1 MIMKRNYGLSNTE
14 MTLMDIFWEGGNRS
28 FTFKELLEQ
37 PAVVERGW
45 KKQTLGTY
53 LSNLQKSSLLGV
65 DTSGKNYVYYP
76 MVSKDEYVHQWTEKL
91 VRTSFDNS
99 ISKLVSAF
107 TGGKKLSQEEAE
119 EIRRLLSGEGGDGE

>member
-76 MVSKDEYVHQWTEKL
+76 MVSKD
-91 VRTSFDNS
+91 
-99 ISKLVSAF
+99 
-107 TGGKKLSQEEAE
+107 
-119 EIRRLLSGEGGDGE
+119 

>member
-76 MVSKDEYVHQWTEKL
+76 MVSKDEYVHQWTEML

-119 EIRRLLSGEGGDGE
+119 EIRKLIE

>member
-14 MTLMDIFWEGGNRS
+14 MTLMNIFWEADNRT
-28 FTFKELLEQ
+28 FTFKELMEQ
-37 PAVVERGW
+37 PAVLEKGW

-53 LSNLQKSSLLGV
+53 LSNLQKANLLEV
-65 DTSGKNYVYYP
+65 DTTGKNYIYSPVIT
-76 MVSKDEYVHQWTEKL
+76 KDEYVHQWTEKL

-119 EIRRLLSGEGGDGE
+119 EIRKLIE

>member
-53 LSNLQKSSLLGV
+53 LSN
-65 DTSGKNYVYYP
+65 
-76 MVSKDEYVHQWTEKL
+76 
-91 VRTSFDNS
+91 
-99 ISKLVSAF
+99 
-107 TGGKKLSQEEAE
+107 
-119 EIRRLLSGEGGDGE
+119 

>member
-1 MIMKRNYGLSNTE
+1 M
-14 MTLMDIFWEGGNRS
+14 
-28 FTFKELLEQ
+28 
-37 PAVVERGW
+37 
-45 KKQTLGTY
+45 
-53 LSNLQKSSLLGV
+53 

-119 EIRRLLSGEGGDGE
+119 EIRKLIE